1 MKLPALALLFATILA
16 GCGPRVPPI
25 PAVARQQVPR
35 SAPNAPWV
43 GRGRLEVVTPTGRRI
58 SCTAI
63 VRALGTGTVRAAFLS
78 DEGIELVE
86 VEGGPGVATV
96 TKAIPDLATA
106 APHLA
111 RLIAQAYG
119 GAPVEVRT
127 WEGEVLVGR
136 VGAEQRWYGG
146 DPVLLRA
153 VTGGG
158 LDLVL
163 EDWRQLGG
171 ELLAYEARAEGPL
184 GLTIRVHLTN
194 VELREAANPRP

>member
-1 MKLPALALLFATILA
+1 
-16 GCGPRVPPI
+16 
-25 PAVARQQVPR
+25 
-35 SAPNAPWV
+35 
-43 GRGRLEVVTPTGRRI
+43 TGRRI

-96 TKAIPDLATA
+96 TKAIPDMVTA

-119 GAPVEVRT
+119 GAPIEVRT
-127 WEGEVLVGR
+127 WDGDVLVGR
-136 VGAEQRWYGG
+136 AGGEQRWYGG

-153 VTGGG
+153 VTGDG
-158 LDLVL
+158 LDLVI

-171 ELLAYEARAEGPL
+171 ELLAYEARAEGPF
-184 GLTIRVHLTN
+184 GLTIRVHLTS
-194 VELREAANPRP
+194 VDMRSAPKAP

>member
-1 MKLPALALLFATILA
+1 MKTLGLVVVAALVVA
-16 GCGPRVPPI
+16 GCGPRVPPV

-63 VRALGTGTVRAAFLS
+63 VRALGTGTVRAAFLG

-86 VEGGPGVATV
+86 VEGGPGVAAV
-96 TKAIPDLATA
+96 TKAIPDLASA

-111 RLIAQAYG
+111 RLVAQAYG
-119 GAPVEVRT
+119 GAPVEVRA
-127 WEGEVLVGR
+127 WDGDVLVGR
-136 VGAEQRWYGG
+136 AGGAQRWYGG

-153 VTGGG
+153 VTGDG
-158 LDLVL
+158 LDLVI

-184 GLTIRVHLTN
+184 GLTISVHLTS
-194 VELREAANPRP
+194 VELRAAPKP